1 MRLKIKITTPPGLAK
16 STEPKIKPFILGLF
30 KRIRC
35 QTTIDEKDEVINWI
49 IEAGSRDIDRIMH
62 NLIHWQAMT
71 ELMLKQKPLE
81 WVLRKVG
88 GASKEQLAQVREMIT
103 QKTKIELVGREL
115 SG

>member
-1 MRLKIKITTPPGLAK
+1 MRIKIKITTPPGLAK

-35 QTTIDEKDEVINWI
+35 QTSVNDDDSVIYWTV
-49 IEAGSRDIDRIMH
+49 EAGSRDIDRIFH

-81 WVLRKVG
+81 WVLKKIG
-88 GASKEQLAQVREMIT
+88 GAKKGDLEKVKEMIT
-103 QKTKIELVGREL
+103 LETRIELVGRVA
-115 SG
+115 SN